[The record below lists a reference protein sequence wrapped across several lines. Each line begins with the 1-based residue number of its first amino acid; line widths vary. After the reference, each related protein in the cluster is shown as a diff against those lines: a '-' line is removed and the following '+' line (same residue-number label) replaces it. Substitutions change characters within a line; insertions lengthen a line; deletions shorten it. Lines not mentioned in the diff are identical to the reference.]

1 MYWLYRS
8 PRRQRLI
15 LGAILVMMIGVISIY
30 IYTHLEAVG
39 QRFSDISESAMES
52 GKIGSG
58 RGSLW
63 KVAFRTYASYSLFGK
78 LFGGGYDTATAFF
91 QGKTIGTHNTYLHI
105 LLWAGAAGLYLY
117 LWTFISLWRQMK
129 SATQSDYVPFIIAN
143 TVIITYLVAEM
154 TNGVIYYMYVTT
166 FLSFL
171 VGGALGYYK
180 AKENAMPG

>member
-1 MYWLYRS
+1 
-8 PRRQRLI
+8 
-15 LGAILVMMIGVISIY
+15 
-30 IYTHLEAVG
+30 
-39 QRFSDISESAMES
+39 
-52 GKIGSG
+52 
-58 RGSLW
+58 
-63 KVAFRTYASYSLFGK
+63 
-78 LFGGGYDTATAFF
+78 
-91 QGKTIGTHNTYLHI
+91 
-105 LLWAGAAGLYLY
+105 
-117 LWTFISLWRQMK
+117 MK